1 METNCVET
9 RTMRSQSEAH
19 SVTQWIKPLRVTV
32 VKTVGETVGETVVK
46 TVVKESHE

>member
-9 RTMRSQSEAH
+9 RAMRSQSKAH
-19 SVTQWIKPLRVTV
+19 SVTQWIKPLWGTV
-32 VKTVGETVGETVVK
+32 VETVGKTVGK

>member
-9 RTMRSQSEAH
+9 RTMMSQSKAH
-19 SVTQWIKPLRVTV
+19 SVTQWIKPLRVAV
-32 VKTVGETVGETVVK
+32 VKAVGETVVK